1 LAKHPCGHSLGW
13 PNEQSGKGGVDMKRR
28 TLAPFI
34 PTGFFLGYQATQ
46 TSLSGAVRA
55 PVPIVWG
62 ITKV

>member
-1 LAKHPCGHSLGW
+1 
-13 PNEQSGKGGVDMKRR
+13 MKRR

-34 PTGFFLGYQATQ
+34 PTEFFLGYRATR
-46 TSLSGAVRA
+46 TSLPGVVRA